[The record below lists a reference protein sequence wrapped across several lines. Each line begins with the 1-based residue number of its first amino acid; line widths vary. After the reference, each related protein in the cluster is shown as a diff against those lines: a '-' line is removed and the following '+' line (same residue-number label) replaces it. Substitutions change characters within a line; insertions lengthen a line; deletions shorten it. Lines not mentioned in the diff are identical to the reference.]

1 MKHAQTAPDPA
12 PDSAPDAARLA
23 RWLRDRIGGFDGELA
38 LQRVQGGQSNP
49 TYIVGLGGRPRWVMR
64 AKPAGTLLPSAH
76 AIEREF
82 RVMAALAQ
90 FPGSAVPVPAV
101 TALCEDAGVLGSA
114 FYLMD
119 FVPGRILGDQTLP
132 GMTPGERTAI
142 YDEMNRVI
150 AALHA
155 LDPDALGL
163 SDFGRPG
170 HYVQRQVER
179 WTRQYR
185 ASQTGAIDAMERLIA
200 WLPLHLPAQRRTAL
214 VHGDYRLDNLVF
226 DAAEPRIVAVLDWEL
241 ATLGDPLS
249 DFAYHCLT
257 WRIALGTHRTLAGVD
272 LGPLGIPD
280 EATHL
285 AAYCRRSGI
294 ALDEAMRQW
303 PAHLAFNLFR
313 LAAIQQ
319 GVAHRALQGNAAN
332 DRAMAAGARARATA
346 EAGWAVAQ
354 AA

>member
-1 MKHAQTAPDPA
+1 MSGVPQAA
-12 PDSAPDAARLA
+12 SAEGLDAANLA
-23 RWLRDRIGGFDGELA
+23 RYIRAHIGPLAGSLA

-49 TYIVGLGGRPRWVMR
+49 TYVVQVDGQPRYVMR
-64 AKPAGTLLPSAH
+64 AKPPGTLLPSAH

-82 RVMAALAQ
+82 RVMAALA
-90 FPGSAVPVPAV
+90 GSGVPVPGV
-101 TALCEDAGVLGSA
+101 CALCEDPAVLGSA

-119 FVPGRILGDQTLP
+119 FVEGRILGDQTLP
-132 GMTPGERTAI
+132 GLAPAERGAM

-155 LDPDALGL
+155 LEPEALGL
-163 SDFGRPG
+163 GDFGRPG

-185 ASQTGAIDAMERLIA
+185 ASETQRIDAMESLIA
-200 WLPLHLPAQRRTAL
+200 WLPANLPAQRRTAL

-226 DAAEPRIVAVLDWEL
+226 DGASPRIVAVLDWEL

-257 WRIALGTHRTLAGVD
+257 WRIPLGTRRTLAGVD

-280 EATHL
+280 ETSHL

-294 ALDEAMRQW
+294 ALDEAQALW

-319 GVAHRALQGNAAN
+319 GVARRALDGNAAN
-332 DRAMAAGARARATA
+332 DRAVAAGACAQATA
-346 EAGWAVAQ
+346 EAGWAIAQ
-354 AA
+354 GAAAG